1 RHTRFSRDW
10 SSDVCSSD
18 LNNKT
23 GFDVLSSISFNDFSL
38 IFTTAF
44 EQYAVDAFKFSAID
58 YLLKPIGREEFD
70 CALRKAFERQKQ
82 NQLSERISVLL
93 SHLSDV
99 KIAKRIS
106 IPSKDGYNFIHIA
119 DIVRCEADINY
130 THIFTRDR
138 KKFTVAKPL
147 KYFEGLL
154 VPYGFFR
161 IHNSHLVN
169 LDCVKSYAKSGYI
182 TLMDNMRLDV
192 SLRRKEEFLKVCK
205 GLLFKRY
212 LLYKGILNHKF
223 NKPKGNA
230 KTLKSRTT
238 SRPISNSIALSLPTK
253 LDALQI

>member
-1 RHTRFSRDW
+1 MTVAIIDDEQHCTDRLLSFLGAYRDNLEV
-10 SSDVCSSD
+10 VCFNTVD
-18 LNNKT
+18 NAIKGIETHQPEIVFLDIQLNNKT

-44 EQYAVDAFKFSAID
+44 EQYAIDAFKFSAID

-154 VPYGFFR
+154 VPCGFFR

-205 GLLFKRY
+205 GL
-212 LLYKGILNHKF
+212 
-223 NKPKGNA
+223 
-230 KTLKSRTT
+230 
-238 SRPISNSIALSLPTK
+238 
-253 LDALQI
+253 